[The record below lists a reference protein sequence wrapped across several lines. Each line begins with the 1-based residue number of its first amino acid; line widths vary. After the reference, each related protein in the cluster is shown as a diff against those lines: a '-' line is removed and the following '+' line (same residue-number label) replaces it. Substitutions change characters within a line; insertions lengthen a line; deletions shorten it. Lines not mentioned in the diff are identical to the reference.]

1 MSLTP
6 QEIEEQIR
14 ARWRLPVPPTC
25 PKCGYNLTGLPTNR
39 CPECGRLFTWIDI
52 ERRANRTWVS
62 LLLLR
67 DANQHVRSGLCFAGS
82 GLAVTFAAYVL
93 GLRGLLGAMIDLA
106 AFFLALISLILGW
119 QALTAARL
127 PPWAREL
134 VPDKPNLAIGLL
146 TIILALILAGA
157 AGFFLTR

>member
-1 MSLTP
+1 MFLTP
-6 QEIEEQIR
+6 QEIEQQIR
-14 ARWRLPVPPTC
+14 TRWRLPIPPAC

-52 ERRANRTWVS
+52 ERRANQAWVH

-67 DANQHVRSGLCFAGS
+67 DANRHVRSGLRFAGG
-82 GLAVTFAAYVL
+82 GLAMIVAAYVL
-93 GLRGLLGAMIDLA
+93 GVRGLLGVVVDLVG
-106 AFFLALISLILGW
+106 FFLAIVSLILGW

-134 VPDKPNLAIGLL
+134 VPDKPNLGIGVA
-146 TIILALILAGA
+146 TILLALTLAAA
-157 AGFFLTR
+157 AGYFLTH

>member
-39 CPECGRLFTWIDI
+39 CPECGRPFTWTDI
-52 ERRANRTWVS
+52 ERRASQVWVH

-67 DANQHVRSGLCFAGS
+67 DANRHVRSGLRFAGG

-93 GLRGLLGAMIDLA
+93 GVRGLLGAVVDLVG
-106 AFFLALISLILGW
+106 FLLAMVSLILGW

-134 VPDKPNLAIGLL
+134 VPDKPNLGIGVV
-146 TIILALILAGA
+146 TILLALTLAAA

>member
-6 QEIEEQIR
+6 REIEEQIR

-52 ERRANRTWVS
+52 ERRANRTWVTI
-62 LLLLR
+62 LLLR
-67 DANQHVRSGLCFAGS
+67 DANRHVRSGLRFAGG
-82 GLAVTFAAYVL
+82 GLVATFAAYVL
-93 GLRGLLGAMIDLA
+93 GVRGLLGAVINLVGL
-106 AFFLALISLILGW
+106 FLAVVSLILGW
-119 QALTAARL
+119 QALAAARL
-127 PPWAREL
+127 PPSAREL
-134 VPDKPNLAIGLL
+134 VPDKPDLALGVL

-157 AGFFLTR
+157 AGFFLMH